1 MYKVYIVEPGETI
14 DSIAKNLNITT
25 TLLNE
30 INGFDINTVLE
41 VGDQIIIPK
50 TNNSNGIY
58 IVKRGDNP
66 YSIAQKYNIS
76 VDDLL
81 MYNGLE
87 KDDYIYPNQK
97 ILIPNMKQKYYVTKS
112 GDTINNLSNKM
123 NLPINKIIE
132 LNDNIYLIPDQMLFY

>member
-58 IVKRGDNP
+58 IVKRGDNL